1 MTVTINDK
9 EYDETKFDEN
19 TRNSIFQVQNS
30 QAAITRLK
38 AEILNHQ
45 VLITHHNQ
53 VIRDAVEPKVSAEIE
68 KTKDE
73 IITEAAKKT
82 IAEAE

>member
-53 VIRDAVEPKVSAEIE
+53 VIRDVVEPKVP
-68 KTKDE
+68 
-73 IITEAAKKT
+73 
-82 IAEAE
+82 AEAEAPAETEAPVETATE

>member
-1 MTVTINDK
+1 MAITINDK

-30 QAAITRLK
+30 QSAITRLK

-45 VLITHHNQ
+45 ILIIHHNQ
-53 VIRDAVEPKVSAEIE
+53 VIRDAVEPE
-68 KTKDE
+68 
-73 IITEAAKKT
+73 TEAPVETAT
-82 IAEAE
+82 E

>member
-9 EYDETKFDEN
+9 EYDETKFDDN

-53 VIRDAVEPKVSAEIE
+53 VIRDVVEPKVSAETE
-68 KTKDE
+68 APAE
-73 IITEAAKKT
+73 TEAAVET
-82 IAEAE
+82 ATE

>member
-53 VIRDAVEPKVSAEIE
+53 VIRDVVEPKVSAETE
-68 KTKDE
+68 SPAE
-73 IITEAAKKT
+73 TEAPVETA
-82 IAEAE
+82 AE

>member
-9 EYDETKFDEN
+9 EYDETKFDDN

-45 VLITHHNQ
+45 ILIIHHNQ
-53 VIRDAVEPKVSAEIE
+53 VIRDAVEPE
-68 KTKDE
+68 
-73 IITEAAKKT
+73 TEAPVETAT
-82 IAEAE
+82 E

>member
-9 EYDETKFDEN
+9 EYDETKFDDN

-45 VLITHHNQ
+45 ILITHHNQ
-53 VIRDAVEPKVSAEIE
+53 VVRDAVEPETESPAEPEAKYGAPLKVKGSM
-68 KTKDE
+68 KS
-73 IITEAAKKT
+73 
-82 IAEAE
+82 